1 MQSTRKNRAP
11 TPPSI
16 ERTATRLIL
25 ALASL
30 HLSTPRAIAD
40 DGTAKATPRPAPSA
54 SAPGEAA
61 RRRTV
66 ANTARPAPGQSRHQ
80 DSEQVVVTGT
90 RGAVR
95 ASRSMSPIVIVS
107 HTDLTRTGQP
117 NLRSALALLDPS
129 INNTPGYPGQLGFTT
144 KTASLRGLPSNETLV
159 LVNGKRRHTIASIF
173 YGGAMQGQS
182 PVDLDMIPMSAI
194 DHIEILKDGA
204 AAQYGSDAIAGVIN
218 IILKKADHG
227 GSAELSYDQYAST
240 VGTLGDY
247 GRGGNLFFN
256 DGFRIGNAG
265 GYFNLGADI
274 IGNQWTNTAGYAP
287 MSKGGTPTLLYP
299 LLAGGQLDPR
309 EYGNRYRQLYG
320 VPETE
325 KQAVSYD
332 MAIPLGDWGE
342 FYSFA
347 TYAHRTAY
355 EPGWYR
361 PSNSSQNIVSVY
373 PEGYLPIIS
382 TEDQDFQFTSG
393 LRGKDFLGWAWDFSV
408 NYGRDQTALG
418 LDDSINVSL
427 GPSSPHHFYLGT
439 LTNSELMV
447 DYDLRRQF
455 DTGLFKYPLS
465 VSGGLEYRY
474 NQYEIGAGER
484 AAWVDGGYVFPDGTK
499 ALPSAAGLGAYY
511 PNAAGTYSR
520 MNGAFYLEFD
530 QQLTKALSVQLS
542 GRNETYSD
550 FGNTASGKIS
560 ARYQVTPWLA
570 FRGSAS
576 NGFHA
581 PTLQQEY
588 FQSEAT
594 FYSTNAQANNALI
607 TTTNVYSSVNNIGAR
622 ALGAS
627 PLKPE
632 TSHNFGVG
640 LVLTPIRNF
649 DLSLDIYRI
658 DIFNQ
663 IIPLTVSGNGIT
675 GAQVMNILHASGAVP
690 NDGNYYQYTFMRNA
704 AHTETE
710 GMDIQAHYLTDFG
723 KAGTVLWGAMMN
735 QQQHMIKRINPLA
748 INLGSAVQPLF
759 RNEIGNLTTIYPRN
773 TLRFT
778 GTWTYGP
785 VATTVRV
792 FRYSATKNLSNQGP
806 AYDETVSPAWLMDF
820 DIAYR
825 FRPRWVAEI
834 GGNNVF
840 NKRPNVLNAKA
851 QSASPLYQ
859 INPNYST
866 ASIYGAEG
874 SYFYA
879 KLRYSW

>member
-1 MQSTRKNRAP
+1 MAYRPKYRRIS
-11 TPPSI
+11 SSSC
-16 ERTATRLIL
+16 ERITAGLVF
-25 ALASL
+25 AAAAL
-30 HLSTPRAIAD
+30 HLGGPEARA
-40 DGTAKATPRPAPSA
+40 DGFEKQATSRVTAVA
-54 SAPGEAA
+54 SKPPPE
-61 RRRTV
+61 RRRTPPKKP
-66 ANTARPAPGQSRHQ
+66 TQ
-80 DSEQVVVTGT
+80 DTEQVVVTGT

-95 ASRSMSPIVIVS
+95 ASHSMSPVVIVS

-117 NLRSALALLDPS
+117 DLRNALSLLDPS

-227 GSAELSYDQYAST
+227 GSVELSYNQYGST

-256 DGFRIGNAG
+256 KGVRIDNAG
-265 GYFNLGADI
+265 GYINLSADI

-299 LLAGGQLDPR
+299 LQPNGQLDSR

-332 MAIPLGDWGE
+332 MAVPLGAWGE

-347 TYAHRTAY
+347 TYTHRTAY

-361 PSNSSQNIVSVY
+361 PSNSSQNIISVY

-393 LRGKDFLGWAWDFSV
+393 LRGKNFLGWAWDASV

-418 LDDSINVSL
+418 LSNSINVSL
-427 GPSSPHHFYLGT
+427 GPSSPHNFYLGT
-439 LTNSELMV
+439 LTNSELTA
-447 DYDLRRQF
+447 DFDLRRKF

-484 AAWVDGGYVFPDGTK
+484 AAWADGGYIFPNGVRS
-499 ALPSAAGLGAYY
+499 LPSAAGLGAYY
-511 PNAAGTYSR
+511 PNAAGAYSR
-520 MNGAFYLEFD
+520 MNGAFYVELD
-530 QQLTKALSVQLS
+530 QQLTKALSIQLS

-550 FGNTASGKIS
+550 FGNTANGKVS
-560 ARYQVTPWLA
+560 TRYQVTPWLA

-632 TSHNFGVG
+632 TSHNFGLG
-640 LVLTPIRNF
+640 FVLTPIRNF

-663 IIPLTVSGNGIT
+663 IIPLSVSGNGIT
-675 GAQVMNILHASGAVP
+675 GEQVMNILHASGAVP

-710 GMDIQAHYLTDFG
+710 GMDLQAHYLSDFG
-723 KAGTVLWGAMMN
+723 DAGTVLWGVTMN

-773 TLRFT
+773 TLRLT
-778 GTWTYGP
+778 GTWNYGP
-785 VATTVRV
+785 VSTTVRIS
-792 FRYSATKNLSNQGP
+792 RYSSTKNLSNQGP
-806 AYDETVSPAWLMDF
+806 AYDETVGPAWLMDF
-820 DIAYR
+820 DISYR

-840 NKRPNVLNAKA
+840 NKRPNVLNARA
-851 QSASPLYQ
+851 QAASSLYQ
-859 INPNYST
+859 VNPNYST

-874 SYFYA
+874 SYFYG